1 MHISDGLLP
10 VSVCAGGY
18 VIGSVATVLSLR
30 RVGDRDVPRLALM
43 TSAFFAASLIH
54 LKLGVTSVHP
64 LLHGLVGAVVGPG
77 AMVPI
82 VVGIIMQALLFGHGG
97 VTTIGV
103 NAVMIGL
110 PALLAGW
117 CVRKWGVGSY
127 GGCRCPAPDTKKE
140 GRSGIESLSPILHL
154 PPLHAKRMVRPA
166 LMGFVAGFGA
176 MILSLLIFLAAGLT
190 ADEVFFKAIGWFL
203 LAHVPLAVIEGLITA
218 AAVGFLVRVKPEVF
232 DAQ

>member
-10 VSVCAGGY
+10 VAVYAGGY
-18 VIGSVATVLSLR
+18 VIGGVATALSLR

-54 LKLGVTSVHP
+54 LKLGGTSVHL

-82 VVGIIMQALLFGHGG
+82 VVGLVMQALLFGHGG
-97 VTTIGV
+97 VTAIGV
-103 NAVMIGL
+103 NAVMIGM

-117 CVRKWGVGSY
+117 CVRKWGVRRC
-127 GGCRCPAPDTKKE
+127 GGRRCPVAGAKRL
-140 GRSGIESLSPILHL
+140 GRSSL
-154 PPLHAKRMVRPA
+154 V
-166 LMGFVAGFGA
+166 GFMAGFGA
-176 MILSLLIFLAAGLT
+176 MILSLLIFLAVGLT
-190 ADEVFFKAIGWFL
+190 AEAAFFTAIRAFL
-203 LAHVPLAVIEGLITA
+203 LAHVPLAVVEGLITG

-232 DAQ
+232 DDQ

>member
-18 VIGSVATVLSLR
+18 VIGGVATVVSLR

-103 NAVMIGL
+103 NTVMIGL

-127 GGCRCPAPDTKKE
+127 RGRRCPVPDTQEE
-140 GRSGIESLSPILHL
+140 GRSLVEGGTPIFHPSP
-154 PPLHAKRMVRPA
+154 PCAKGMGRPA

-176 MILSLLIFLAAGLT
+176 MVLSLLIFLAAGLT

-203 LAHVPLAVIEGLITA
+203 LAHGPLAVIEGLITA

-232 DAQ
+232 DGR